1 MSKLRAMI
9 GFMIKKGY
17 SPEDI
22 QSVVDKYKEKNPEAQ
37 VVQQPVP
44 EYSSDEFASDS
55 ISNIEKEEKEKAP
68 PTINVPPRPGFT
80 PPAPQ
85 REDTPEGYLDE
96 IADETRE
103 ISSQETKDVD
113 NMYSSA
119 LSYYDD
125 TKKALGLPEDMSD
138 KEVKEYLKNLN
149 EKSDYYDSLDSDGEL
164 LFAGQVAK
172 DYQAHEAELKRLKG
186 VGGYRGIGEIKEPKD
201 VSQLNTLK
209 STYLQ
214 NEAVQKYWEQNP
226 TEKIAFDSIVADED
240 ETVEKKQALFLEK
253 TVYNSDE
260 FKQIQEQVKSG
271 VNGDEEK
278 LKKQSDFVL
287 EQFKQDKKQSKFED
301 RISEKLY
308 KDKGGV
314 AFYESEEERKLT
326 GVANKRRDKKIKENE
341 DLLQKFEIVNEDLT
355 SIDKELKEL
364 VKYFDNTDIEKEIE
378 NAQNKEYSSNE
389 EIKKAQEELDKK
401 IFEYR
406 KNGAR
411 YNFLSDEGKKYIKL
425 SNKLFQKLEK
435 GSLEENELRII
446 AGEIGRNRGVV
457 TTWFAN
463 LGNAAIDLVQGL
475 GDSLDMVFQAPEEV
489 IKLIDDPALEGY
501 MQSALRSSSPLGWVF
516 ADEEKT
522 RNIAGKSIT
531 TTSSHWTRFGDKLDK
546 WQELNITNKVRRPV
560 EFGKIGGFGDAVEWS
575 ANLFA
580 SQIPNLVLM
589 AATGGA
595 SLYVMGASAAG
606 NKYRQLQDEKDL
618 YMRTGGLY
626 GQNLSYGTMVAN
638 ASFSGTMEA
647 LSERV
652 TLGAVGKTAQS
663 LTKKAGKD
671 AAKLGYESYLR
682 KNIFTFNNIKST
694 GGEFF
699 EEGFSESLASMGS
712 NLADILSGNK
722 DVNIY
727 DGVGESFISGGVIS
741 SGLQGLRLAPKLVA
755 PFQGEDNN
763 QRVGKI
769 ANRISEV
776 SKSLA
781 SMMGQEGAG
790 VTVRRARLEEEHA
803 NLVNEANE
811 LIEQDIK
818 RVNLLSKAE
827 KKQLI
832 NIEKANFQARQSAEN
847 IMADENLTPEQKTE
861 EIDALRSKVDKN
873 NKKKQK
879 VLDKYPSN
887 VVDDNYKQEMEAMK
901 AYEKEVAE
909 QGGVPFVTREV
920 DSNQMG
926 ENISQDEYDASI
938 AGVENI
944 GSYNLGLK
952 QAASE
957 IINDPNSTPEEIAEA
972 KEALKMAE
980 SQVGDVGNA
989 LDFISRE
996 SQNYGG
1002 MRPVFNKDGGLERI
1016 EMLVNKETA
1025 LTDGMF
1031 NTASH
1036 EFVHGTFYNTLKQ
1049 DPAARKKLGGAVIDI
1064 LNDKSV
1070 FMSEKDIDLFNKRVG
1085 GYKATKQGEEAM
1097 AIAMEM
1103 YRAGQIKFNDSFFV
1117 KMKGVFRRF
1126 AQNYLGH
1133 DISLDTAEDI
1143 KNFMRDYDV
1152 SVRKNKP
1159 NKAIA
1164 RMIAN
1169 GAKGKMFEGAKAP
1182 TDAETS
1188 FSKNVD
1194 QVLKEDPLVKKD
1206 FDQYV
1211 QNDDGSKKYNTKQE
1225 FLDSIDSWEAM
1236 NFIENT
1242 PRLDGLIAA
1251 GINLEAGPM
1260 RDYVRKVKEKLG
1272 NRLRANF
1279 NPAINESL
1287 FGWLTGV
1294 SGGAGKSII
1303 FRAKGDVLAEMNQ
1316 ATPDE
1321 GITSIDKVYGD
1332 YGDLSET
1339 LQSES
1344 DAYMERLENMD
1355 LSPGARQAIQEIIT
1369 GLVVDNVLEI
1379 SQDGKAKIKDIVT
1392 NYKGSFDGLFY
1403 KDFKKLVGEV
1413 AKVEKDGV
1421 IKRPTKEGD
1430 VTPLGPLYGILEV
1443 ISGEFGIEPA
1453 RILANQDLDDTMRVR
1468 AQELI
1473 LSKSLNQDG
1482 TFNPAMFDLLPEGED
1497 RTGKA
1502 TGIARGALGKFY
1514 DKGSR
1519 IDMGGKDQSGS
1530 GVGKARQDKIDSV
1543 DQNDWLDTFGINPD
1557 GTFRPGTSSD
1567 GAIRQLAL
1575 NLSALSAL
1583 QNIKLEGLQNGLLS
1597 EKLAAKISDG
1607 KSEMSYSKK
1616 VKQDPIDFIL
1626 DEVLANY
1633 GSPEGIT
1640 IEKANSIIQN
1650 AYGLKTLT
1658 KQAEKEAKAL
1668 KADVEMFMEIKASE
1682 AIDINIEQFIVAR
1695 LDQAAVEL
1703 SLKKALGIKGSISD
1717 VYTVKDE
1724 DGNYSGVSRLRKVAQ
1739 DTPGELV
1746 ESGISQVDAGRT
1758 VMQDSFKLSFSGM
1771 GKIGDGRSVPLKDGD
1786 LNVVDNPTNN
1796 DDGTPALVKN
1806 KKGKM
1811 VKPGNRSKAVMTV
1824 SDHLALM
1831 NNTDNPKIIKNP
1843 ETKTWIKQEG
1853 NTVKVWDGK
1862 SEWVAVETTQ
1872 LKETTGAVVKDRDGT
1887 KREEQSQ
1894 EARVLAKTI
1903 LDNAWKKVQKGEMSM
1918 KEFGALMTT
1927 LGAGMDSALRK
1938 SAPVRGIV
1946 KNVSKIIAWANKNG
1960 IEIKDALR
1968 FEHSVSKAEINKR
1981 IVESYQKNG
1990 ELDIESVFDGYEVN
2004 VIPAA
2009 WDDAMTAAGLQTKSP
2024 TDGGR
2029 MFDPVT
2035 LMNLAKDP
2043 DVDPVMLQPIESIS
2057 PKENNIEETSSTAIE
2072 IVKHFKET
2080 KGHVREQ
2087 GFGSLPRLIKSK
2099 NSMMKSKKVPSRG
2112 MSAFDFDETLIV
2124 KGENFVIA
2132 TDPQTGNEVKISSEQ
2147 WPIKGPQLMK
2157 DGYEFNFNDFV
2168 NVRGGVEGPLM
2179 QKLRNRIKKF
2189 GPENTFVLTARPQA
2203 SAIAIHE
2210 WLKSKNI
2217 NIPIE
2222 NITGLGDSTGAAKG
2236 AWIANKYG
2244 EGYNDVYF
2252 VDDALPNV
2260 DAVKDVMDQLD
2271 IKGKSVQVRNGNM
2284 EFSRKDEDL
2293 DAEFNKIIEDTTG
2306 VQKEKVFSKA
2316 KGRQRGKG
2324 KGRWKFFLPPSA
2336 EDLKGLLYPFLGKGK
2351 KGEAAMKFFNDTIIV
2366 PYAKAVR
2373 ALNAIKQS
2381 VSIDLKALKKSNK
2394 KITKA
2399 LKEKIDG
2406 IDFTLEQA
2414 LMIYNYAKA
2423 GIELPGLSQSDK
2435 NAIVKFVEGDS
2446 AVKLYADQ
2454 YGKISETA
2462 GGLQTPSDIGWL
2474 AETLSSNLNEI
2485 TNKTRDVLLQ
2495 EFQDNWNTI
2504 FSEKNLNKIESQ
2516 YGLNHRIALEDMFYR
2531 MKHGTNKRGGD
2542 SNMNKFMNWVHGS
2555 IGTTM
2560 FFNARSALLQTL
2572 STVNFINW
2580 SDNNPLKAGMAFAN
2594 QKQFWSD
2601 FLMLFDSP
2609 FLKQRRAGLSH
2620 DVNANELVEAVK
2632 GSRNPVKTAIGI
2644 LLQKGFLPTQMA
2656 DSFAIAFGGAT
2667 FIRNRINKYV
2677 KQGMSKQEAM
2687 EKAFIEFQE
2696 IAEETQQSARPD
2708 KISQLQASP
2717 LGKIIFAFQ
2726 NTPMQYNRLMKRAAQ
2741 DLINGR
2747 GDTKTHISKILYYG
2761 AIQNAIFYSL
2771 QQALFAVTFGDDEEE
2786 DEKKKQK
2793 DEERYG
2799 RIANGMA
2806 DTILRGSGLYGAV
2819 FATIKNTVLEF
2830 FEQEKKKHRA
2840 DHAYTVIEALNLAV
2854 PIGIKARKMYGGLQS
2869 WEFNRDVI
2877 KHMPMTSIDNPVY
2890 DAAFAVIE
2898 ATTNV
2903 PLSRIH
2909 GKIRNVREAMNS
2921 DHRTLERI
2929 AMVMGWSSWSF
2940 DIQPQ
2945 ALLDAKKEVKII
2957 KKEISKEKAKQKR
2970 IEKEKIREQEN
2981 KQVEKEN
2988 IKKKDGLC
2996 AGISR
3001 SGTRCKN
3008 KALEGGYCTVHQKV
3022 EKRKDDKKVQ
3032 CTKIKSDGKRCKMTT
3047 NNKSSLCYYHD

>member
-1 MSKLRAMI
+1 MSELKEYVAYMLNQGYPEKDI
-9 GFMIKKGY
+9 EKFIVNYQKKY
-17 SPEDI
+17 PE
-22 QSVVDKYKEKNPEAQ
+22 SQ
-37 VVQQPVP
+37 VVEQPVP

-55 ISNIEKEEKEKAP
+55 ISNIEKEEKEKAS

-96 IADETRE
+96 IADETRK
-103 ISSQETKDVD
+103 ISAEETKDVNNKYD
-113 NMYSSA
+113 NANNYFDKVREAWDMPGATNQEIIDAVNQHNKNKSSA
-119 LSYYDD
+119 KMIKSTAGGTNNIPTSQEDLEFFAEVKRKQDLLEKNNISNKTDDAQFYTKLEQTYTQNQALQKYFEENSNEKIEYDSVTNEED
-125 TKKALGLPEDMSD
+125 KAL
-138 KEVKEYLKNLN
+138 VKQKILN
-149 EKSDYYDSLDSDGEL
+149 SEK
-164 LFAGQVAK
+164 F
-172 DYQAHEAELKRLKG
+172 
-186 VGGYRGIGEIKEPKD
+186 KD
-201 VSQLNTLK
+201 V
-209 STYLQ
+209 LQ
-214 NEAVQKYWEQNP
+214 R
-226 TEKIAFDSIVADED
+226 TEEEI
-240 ETVEKKQALFLEK
+240 
-253 TVYNSDE
+253 
-260 FKQIQEQVKSG
+260 
-271 VNGDEEK
+271 NGDEEK

-287 EQFKQDKKQSKFED
+287 EQFKEDKKQSKFED
-301 RISEKLY
+301 RIAEKLK

-314 AFYESEEERKLT
+314 AFYESDEERELT

-341 DLLQKFEIVNEDLT
+341 DLLQKFQIVNEDLT

-364 VKYFDNTDIEKEIE
+364 VKYFDETDIEKEIE
-378 NAQNKEYSSNE
+378 NAQNKEYNSDE

-435 GSLEENELRII
+435 GSLEENELRVI

-475 GDSLDMVFQAPEEV
+475 GDSLDMVFQMPEEV

-501 MQSALRSSSPLGWVF
+501 MQSAYRNSSPIGWVF
-516 ADEEKT
+516 ADEKET

-531 TTSSHWTRFGDKLDK
+531 TTSSRWTRFGDKLDK

-560 EFGKIGGFGDAVEWS
+560 EFGEIGSFGDAVEWS

-580 SQIPNLVLM
+580 QQIPNLALM

-694 GGEFF
+694 GAEFF

-832 NIEKANFQARQSAEN
+832 NIEKANLQARQSAEN
-847 IMADENLTPEQKTE
+847 IMADQNLTPEQKTE

-1036 EFVHGTFYNTLKQ
+1036 EFVHGAFYNTLKQ
-1049 DPAARKKLGGAVIDI
+1049 DPAARKKLGSAVIDI

-1103 YRAGQIKFNDSFFV
+1103 YRNGQIKFNDSFFT

-1369 GLVVDNVLEI
+1369 GLIVDNVLGI

-1530 GVGKARQDKIDSV
+1530 GVGKARQDKMSSV

-1567 GAIRQLAL
+1567 GAIRQLVL

-1616 VKQDPIDFIL
+1616 AKQDPIDFIL

-1640 IEKANSIIQN
+1640 IEKANNIIQN

-1658 KQAEKEAKAL
+1658 KQAKKEAKAL

-1703 SLKKALGIKGSISD
+1703 SLKKALGIKGNISD

-1746 ESGISQVDAGRT
+1746 ENGVSQVDAGRT
-1758 VMQDSFKLSFSGM
+1758 VMQDSFKLSFSGS
-1771 GKIGDGRSVPLKDGD
+1771 GKIGDGRSIPRKDGD
-1786 LNVVDNPTNN
+1786 LNVVDNPTNSA
-1796 DDGTPALVKN
+1796 DGVPALVKN
-1806 KKGKM
+1806 KKGEM
-1811 VKPGNRSKAVMTV
+1811 VTPGNRSKSVMTA

-1862 SEWVAVETTQ
+1862 SEWVVVETTQ
-1872 LKETTGAVVKDRDGT
+1872 LKETTEAVIKDRDGA

-1903 LDNAWKKVQKGEMSM
+1903 LDNAWKKVQKGEMTM

-1927 LGAGMDSALRK
+1927 LGAGMNSALRK

-1960 IEIKDALR
+1960 IPIKDVLR

-1990 ELDIESVFDGYEVN
+1990 ELDIDSVFDGYEVN

-2043 DVDPVMLQPIESIS
+2043 DVDPVMLQPIKSIS

-2210 WLKSKNI
+2210 WLKSKGI

-2271 IKGKSVQVRNGNM
+2271 IKGKSVQVRGGNM

-2306 VQKEKVFSKA
+2306 IKKEKVFSKA

-2336 EDLKGLLYPFLGKGK
+2336 EDLKGLIYPFLGKGK

-2399 LKEKIDG
+2399 LKDKIDG

-2414 LMIYNYAKA
+2414 VMIYNYAKA

-2462 GGLQTPSDIGWL
+2462 GGLQTPDDIGWL

-2495 EFQDNWNTI
+2495 EFQDNWNAI

-2601 FLMLFDSP
+2601 FLMLFNSP

-2644 LLQKGFLPTQMA
+2644 LLQKGFLPTQIA

-2667 FIRNRINKYV
+2667 FIRNRINKYI

-2696 IAEETQQSARPD
+2696 IAEETQQSARPG

-2793 DEERYG
+2793 DEQRYG

-2806 DTILRGSGLYGAV
+2806 DTILRGSGLYGAI

-2830 FEQEKKKHRA
+2830 FEQEEKKHRA

-2877 KHMPMTSIDNPVY
+2877 KHMPMTSIDNPMY
-2890 DAAFAVIE
+2890 DAAFSVIE
-2898 ATTNV
+2898 AATNV

-2957 KKEISKEKAKQKR
+2957 KKEISKEKRKQKK
-2970 IEKEKIREQEN
+2970 IENDKIREQEN

-2988 IKKKDGLC
+2988 IKKEDGIC

-3001 SGTRCKN
+3001 SGARCKN

-3022 EKRKDDKKVQ
+3022 EKRKDNKKVQ
-3032 CTKIKSDGKRCKMTT
+3032 CSKIKSNGKRCKMTT
-3047 NNKSSLCYYHD
+3047 NNKSGLCYYHD